1 MASFFDL
8 LFKKKTIMKTL
19 SIIFLA
25 LLGGI
30 AAQAQQQAVGN
41 SKVNTDFSK
50 YKTFTWAQADPT
62 MVGPNGYDIYYY
74 EFEADDHRNHKM
86 KDKAKMDK
94 TKADRKAAKKA
105 MSGQQ
110 PDYIYS
116 YSVIIPAK
124 DPTAN
129 GVIQDAIS
137 NELEGRGY
145 REASD
150 AGDLIVVYQV
160 LEQRASLHGYNNDD
174 PTMASGQEIRQPSD
188 TTTFALEPGTLI
200 VSLIDKETSQVV
212 WTGFSS
218 GMSNNNTFVTDE
230 GELKEAIHN
239 VFDEFKYTA
248 DKARKD

>member
-1 MASFFDL
+1 
-8 LFKKKTIMKTL
+8 MKTL

-25 LLGGI
+25 LLCGI
-30 AAQAQQQAVGN
+30 AVHAQQKQAVGN
-41 SKVNTDFSK
+41 SKINTDFSK
-50 YKTFTWAQADPT
+50 YKTFTWAQSDPT
-62 MVGPNGYDIYYY
+62 VVGPNGYDIYYY
-74 EFEADDHRNHKM
+74 EFEADDHRDHKM
-86 KDKAKMDK
+86 KDNAKMDK
-94 TKADRKAAKKA
+94 AKADRKTARKL
-105 MSGQQ
+105 SQDQ
-110 PDYIYS
+110 PAYIYS

-150 AGDLIVVYQV
+150 AGDLIVAYQV
-160 LEQRASLHGYNNDD
+160 LEQRASLHGFSNDD
-174 PTMASGQEIRQPSD
+174 PAIASGQEIRQPSD

-200 VSLIDKETSQVV
+200 VNLIDKETSEVV

-218 GMSNNNTFVTDE
+218 NMADNNAFVTDE

-239 VFDEFKYTA
+239 IFEEFKYTA